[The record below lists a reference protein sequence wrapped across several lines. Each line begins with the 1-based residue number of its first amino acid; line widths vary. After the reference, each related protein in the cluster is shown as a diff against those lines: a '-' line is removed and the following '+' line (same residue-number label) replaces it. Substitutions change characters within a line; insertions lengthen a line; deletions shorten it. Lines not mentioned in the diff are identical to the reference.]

1 MLIIESQEQDNQK
14 PSDLKIFT
22 IAKIVIYNIIFYLI
36 YDYSI
41 NLLHKGTSYTGEY
54 SNGGDFIE
62 DLIYKANKSNATIAL
77 LLILIFS
84 IIFAI
89 LYFRELHILE
99 VNDVKIFKN
108 VLLVV
113 FEIEAILFSIFNLS
127 YLYKVHQLFSELDL
141 GSPILEFIRSVLVF
155 APPFVL
161 ILWFLRKPIKNFIDN
176 YKE

>member
-1 MLIIESQEQDNQK
+1 MESQEQNNQQ
-14 PSDLKIFT
+14 PSYLKSFT

-36 YDYSI
+36 YDFST
-41 NLLHKGTSYTGEY
+41 NLLLEGTSDTDEY
-54 SNGGDFIE
+54 YDDGFISE
-62 DLIYKANKSNATIAL
+62 PVYKANKSNATIAL

-108 VLLVV
+108 VLLVA
-113 FEIEAILFSIFNLS
+113 FEIEAILFSILNLLCLCS
-127 YLYKVHQLFSELDL
+127 THQFLSVLDL
-141 GSPILEFIRSVLVF
+141 GSPILEFIRNVLVY

-161 ILWFLRKPIKNFIDN
+161 ILWFLRKPIKNFIDT

>member
-1 MLIIESQEQDNQK
+1 MESQEQNNQK
-14 PSDLKIFT
+14 PSDLKSFT

-36 YDYSI
+36 YDFSI
-41 NLLHKGTSYTGEY
+41 NLLHKGTSYTGEH
-54 SNGGDFIE
+54 SNNSGGFVE

-113 FEIEAILFSIFNLS
+113 FEIEAILFSIFNLF
-127 YLYKVHQLFSELDL
+127 YLCKAHQFFSELDL
-141 GSPILEFIRSVLVF
+141 GSPILEFIRNVLVF

-161 ILWFLRKPIKNFIDN
+161 ILWFFRKPIKNFIDT